1 MLHQNRE
8 HPAAPSRSP
17 GGERPALNQTDY
29 DRAMG
34 RLRVCMRV
42 LSAVLL
48 ALIAR
53 SVIDGANFAVVLTAA
68 LIALLLLA
76 SGALWLYGRRLEPH
90 TPAPRAP
97 PRLTTDLRSGS
108 PSLSGTNRAERDR
121 YYDPSRD
128 RDIA

>member
-53 SVIDGANFAVVLTAA
+53 SVIDGANLAVVLAAA

-76 SGALWLYGRRLEPH
+76 SGVLWLYGRRLEPH
-90 TPAPRAP
+90 ASASRTATPK
-97 PRLTTDLRSGS
+97 TDMRSGS
-108 PSLSGTNRAERDR
+108 PSPIGTNRAERHR